1 MNINIRGKAIPL
13 LLTGSIILAGS
24 KYYQDN
30 RVLSYEDLT
39 NPKNVA
45 SIGYY
50 DYRKLS
56 LDEFKKILETDTDN
70 EQKFLIEYSIE
81 GNNEVKRFL
90 FSRDYILENPNYL
103 RTEELSKR
111 STNML
116 KAIEQGTIKIHGIWE
131 EKWESTSYLDIEK
144 TFLEENL
151 CNQFNIKLKNKK
163 ITDGQINVVRN
174 NDGNFQ
180 FIYSYTKN
188 YNDNNGT
195 VIEELGP
202 EIEKT
207 SNKDT
212 CQLDDFAYLWTYE
225 DNVNPFM
232 NGTAMRKNNIE
243 KTFEINV
250 SFEDLKNIKHELIY
264 VRRNLEVT
272 KEELNKILNDDNIFD
287 CNIYCF
293 GEKSFY
299 LESELLYKTTK
310 RKFVANYEKEIKKIQ
325 ENDNISKIL
334 VIVYESCSEIS
345 DELNGKNILFEDD
358 NAYKVAYPSKD
369 GNSYRLEFL
378 EKKYD
383 QEYIEGI
390 KENKVRNIIRS
401 LTY

>member
-50 DYRKLS
+50 DYRKLN

-70 EQKFLIEYSIE
+70 EQNFLIEYSIE

-131 EKWESTSYLDIEK
+131 EKWESTSSLDIEG

-163 ITDGQINVVRN
+163 YTDGQINVVRN

-180 FIYSYTKN
+180 FIYSYTKM
-188 YNDNNGT
+188 YNDNNGA
-195 VIEELGP
+195 VIENFGP

-212 CQLDDFAYLWTYE
+212 CQLDDFAYLWPYE
-225 DNVNPFM
+225 DNVNPLM
-232 NGTAMRKNNIE
+232 NGTAIRKYNIK

-250 SFEDLKNIKHELIY
+250 SFEDLKNIKHEHIY

-287 CNIYCF
+287 CNIYFF
-293 GEKSFY
+293 GENSFY
-299 LESELLYKTTK
+299 AKSELLYKTTK
-310 RKFVANYEKEIKKIQ
+310 RKFVADYEKAIKKIQ
-325 ENDNISKIL
+325 ENDNISKIS
-334 VIVYESCSEIS
+334 VIVYEICSEIS
-345 DELNGKNILFEDD
+345 DELNGKRILFEDD
-358 NAYKVAYPSKD
+358 NTYKVAYPSKD
-369 GNSYRLEFL
+369 GNSYTLEFL

-383 QEYIEGI
+383 QKYIEETKERKVHKII
-390 KENKVRNIIRS
+390 K
-401 LTY
+401 

>member
-131 EKWESTSYLDIEK
+131 EKWESTSSLDIEK

-163 ITDGQINVVRN
+163 YTDGQINVVRN

-180 FIYSYTKN
+180 FIYSYTKM
-188 YNDNNGT
+188 YNDNNGI

-225 DNVNPFM
+225 DISIFRSIS
-232 NGTAMRKNNIE
+232 MRM
-243 KTFEINV
+243 
-250 SFEDLKNIKHELIY
+250 
-264 VRRNLEVT
+264 
-272 KEELNKILNDDNIFD
+272 
-287 CNIYCF
+287 
-293 GEKSFY
+293 G
-299 LESELLYKTTK
+299 
-310 RKFVANYEKEIKKIQ
+310 A
-325 ENDNISKIL
+325 
-334 VIVYESCSEIS
+334 
-345 DELNGKNILFEDD
+345 
-358 NAYKVAYPSKD
+358 A
-369 GNSYRLEFL
+369 
-378 EKKYD
+378 
-383 QEYIEGI
+383 
-390 KENKVRNIIRS
+390 RS
-401 LTY
+401 GPA

>member
-131 EKWESTSYLDIEK
+131 EKWESTSSLDIEK

-163 ITDGQINVVRN
+163 YTDGQINVVRN

-180 FIYSYTKN
+180 FIYSYTKM
-188 YNDNNGT
+188 YNDNNGI

-225 DNVNPFM
+225 DNVNPFI
-232 NGTAMRKNNIE
+232 NGTAMRKYNIK

-264 VRRNLEVT
+264 VRRNIEVT

-325 ENDNISKIL
+325 ENDKISKIL
-334 VIVYESCSEIS
+334 VIVYESYPDVS

-369 GNSYRLEFL
+369 GNSYTLEFL

-390 KENKVRNIIRS
+390 KEKKVRNIIRS